1 MLMMMLGRSECGEEQ
16 FQCGDTGQ
24 CLDPEYQCDGVQ
36 DCQDG
41 SGEYSTVQYSIVQ
54 YSHSTVQYST
64 TQNCLVSWSGFHL
77 GPHTSFLFL
86 IISKATS
93 L

>member
-1 MLMMMLGRSECGEEQ
+1 MMLCGRSECGEEQ

-41 SGEYSTVQYSIVQ
+41 SGEYSAG
-54 YSHSTVQYST
+54 
-64 TQNCLVSWSGFHL
+64 CLVSVRGLHF
-77 GPHTSFLFL
+77 GPHHTSFLFL

-93 L
+93 LLL